1 MFQCVRLSISSSV
14 IMFHRERK
22 ECGPENGKT
31 EGEAGTTHQSPKAEK
46 GGSVRTAATN
56 RGKTAGTTRKT
67 EANRKDGT
75 QTAKEKL

>member
-22 ECGPENGKT
+22 VWAGKWEKRREKPEQRT
-31 EGEAGTTHQSPKAEK
+31 KARKRKK